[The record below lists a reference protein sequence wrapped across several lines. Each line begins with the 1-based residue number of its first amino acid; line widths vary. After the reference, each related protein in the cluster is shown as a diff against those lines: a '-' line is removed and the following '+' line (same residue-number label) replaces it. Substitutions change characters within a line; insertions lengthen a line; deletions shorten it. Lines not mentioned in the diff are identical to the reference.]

1 MAQVK
6 HLLEITVSA
15 ADPVAE
21 INNVIFALLQLHPQS
36 QAEILSAVHA
46 EIDRALSELE
56 SGKEGAQ

>member
-21 INNVIFALLQLHPQS
+21 INNVIYALLQLHPKS
-36 QAEILSAVHA
+36 QAEILSAVRA
-46 EIDRALSELE
+46 EIDRALSDLE
-56 SGKEGAQ
+56 SEKGDAQ